1 MISFVRGRLA
11 EVYESKCIIETAA
24 GLGMEV
30 NVPFTV
36 IEALPHIGEEVILY
50 TYFKIA
56 EDSMSLYGFMSRR
69 DEEMFERLISV
80 SGIGPKAALAI
91 LSTLAP
97 DDLRVAIAAG
107 DAKAIAKAPGVGAKT
122 AQRLIL
128 ELKDKID
135 ISEIIGT
142 GASLGDGAGSEGVGN
157 DGSAVQEATQAL
169 IALGYSASEAMR
181 AVRASA
187 QDGMDSE
194 AVLKAALRKLI

>member
-11 EVYESKCIIETAA
+11 EVAESSCVVETA
-24 GLGMEV
+24 GLGMEI
-30 NVPFTV
+30 NIPYTV
-36 IEALPHIGEEVILY
+36 LEELPHIGEEVILY

-56 EDSMSLYGFMSRR
+56 EDAMSLYGFLSRR

-97 DDLRVAIAAG
+97 DDLRMAIAAG

-128 ELKDKID
+128 DLRDKID
-135 ISEIIGT
+135 IAEIIGG
-142 GASLGDGAGSEGVGN
+142 GASGSAGASAAAAGSAPARE
-157 DGSAVQEATQAL
+157 AVEALT
-169 IALGYSASEAMR
+169 ALGYSASEAAR
-181 AVRASA
+181 AVREAASE
-187 QDGMDSE
+187 DMTSE
-194 AVLKAALRKLI
+194 DVLRAALKLLV

>member
-11 EVYESKCIIETAA
+11 EVAESSCVVETA
-24 GLGMEV
+24 GLGMEI
-30 NVPFTV
+30 NIPYTV
-36 IEALPHIGEEVILY
+36 LEELPHIGEEVILY

-56 EDSMSLYGFMSRR
+56 EDAMSLYGFLSRR

-97 DDLRVAIAAG
+97 DDLRMAIAAG

-128 ELKDKID
+128 DLRDKID
-135 ISEIIGT
+135 IAEIIGGGT
-142 GASLGDGAGSEGVGN
+142 SGAAGASAAAAGGAPSRE
-157 DGSAVQEATQAL
+157 AVEALT
-169 IALGYSASEAMR
+169 ALGYSASEAAR
-181 AVRASA
+181 AVREAASE
-187 QDGMDSE
+187 DMTSE
-194 AVLKAALRKLI
+194 DVLKAALKLLV

>member
-11 EVYESKCIIETAA
+11 EVYDNRCIVETA

-30 NVPFTV
+30 NVPLTV
-36 IEALPHIGEEVILY
+36 IEALPHIGDEVILY

-56 EDSMSLYGFMSRR
+56 EDSMSLYGFLTRR

-97 DDLRVAIAAG
+97 DDLRMAIVAG
-107 DAKAIAKAPGVGAKT
+107 DAKAISRAPGVGAKT

-135 ISEIIGT
+135 IEEIIGT
-142 GASLGDGAGSEGVGN
+142 GTAG
-157 DGSAVQEATQAL
+157 GSAAAVSLAGEDTSAAQEAAEAL
-169 IALGYSASEAMR
+169 IALGYSASDAMK
-181 AVRASA
+181 AVRAAA

-194 AVLKAALRKLI
+194 AVLKAALRYLV

>member
-11 EVYESKCIIETAA
+11 EVAESSCVVETA
-24 GLGMEV
+24 GLGMEI
-30 NVPFTV
+30 NIPYTV
-36 IEALPHIGEEVILY
+36 LEELPHIGEEVILY

-56 EDSMSLYGFMSRR
+56 EDAMSLYGFLSRR

-97 DDLRVAIAAG
+97 DDLRMAIAAG

-128 ELKDKID
+128 ELRDKID
-135 ISEIIGT
+135 IAEIIGGGT
-142 GASLGDGAGSEGVGN
+142 SGAAGASAAAAGGAPARE
-157 DGSAVQEATQAL
+157 AVEALT
-169 IALGYSASEAMR
+169 ALGYSASEAAR
-181 AVRASA
+181 AVREAASE
-187 QDGMDSE
+187 DMTSE
-194 AVLKAALRKLI
+194 DVLRAALKLLV

>member
-11 EVYESKCIIETAA
+11 EVAESSCVVETA
-24 GLGMEV
+24 GLGMEI
-30 NVPFTV
+30 NIPYTV
-36 IEALPHIGEEVILY
+36 LEELPHIGEEVILY

-56 EDSMSLYGFMSRR
+56 EDAMSLYGFLSRR

-97 DDLRVAIAAG
+97 DDLRMAIAAG

-128 ELKDKID
+128 DLRDKID
-135 ISEIIGT
+135 IAEIIGGGT
-142 GASLGDGAGSEGVGN
+142 SGAAGASAAAAGGAPARE
-157 DGSAVQEATQAL
+157 AVEALT
-169 IALGYSASEAMR
+169 ALGYSASEAAR
-181 AVRASA
+181 AVREAASE
-187 QDGMDSE
+187 DMTSE
-194 AVLKAALRKLI
+194 DVLRAALKLLV

>member
-11 EVYESKCIIETAA
+11 EVYDNRCIVETA

-30 NVPFTV
+30 NVPLTV
-36 IEALPHIGEEVILY
+36 LEALPHIGEEVILY

-56 EDSMSLYGFMSRR
+56 EDSMSLYGFLSRR

-107 DAKAIAKAPGVGAKT
+107 DAKAIARAPGVGAKT

-135 ISEIIGT
+135 LSEIIGGSSSYG
-142 GASLGDGAGSEGVGN
+142 GAAAAGE
-157 DGSAVQEATQAL
+157 SAETSASKEAAEAL
-169 IALGYSASEAMR
+169 IALGYSASEAMK

-187 QDGMDSE
+187 QEGMDSE
-194 AVLKAALRKLI
+194 AVLKAALKYLI

>member
-11 EVYESKCIIETAA
+11 EVAESSCVVETA
-24 GLGMEV
+24 GLGMEI
-30 NVPFTV
+30 NIPYTV
-36 IEALPHIGEEVILY
+36 LEELPHIGEEVILY

-56 EDSMSLYGFMSRR
+56 EDAMSLYGFLSRR

-97 DDLRVAIAAG
+97 DDLRMAIAAG

-128 ELKDKID
+128 DLRDKID
-135 ISEIIGT
+135 IAEIIGGGT
-142 GASLGDGAGSEGVGN
+142 SGAAGASAAAAGSAPARE
-157 DGSAVQEATQAL
+157 AVEALT
-169 IALGYSASEAMR
+169 ALGYSASEAAR
-181 AVRASA
+181 AVREAASE
-187 QDGMDSE
+187 DMTSE
-194 AVLKAALRKLI
+194 DVLRAALKLLV

>member
-11 EVYESKCIIETAA
+11 EVAESSCVVETA
-24 GLGMEV
+24 GLGMEI
-30 NVPFTV
+30 NIPYTV
-36 IEALPHIGEEVILY
+36 LEELPHIGEEVILY

-56 EDSMSLYGFMSRR
+56 EDAMSLYGFLSRR

-97 DDLRVAIAAG
+97 DDLRMAIAAG

-128 ELKDKID
+128 DLRDKID
-135 ISEIIGT
+135 IAEIIGGGT
-142 GASLGDGAGSEGVGN
+142 SGAAGASAAAAGGAPARE
-157 DGSAVQEATQAL
+157 AVEALT
-169 IALGYSASEAMR
+169 ALGYSASEAAR
-181 AVRASA
+181 AVREAASE
-187 QDGMDSE
+187 DMTSE
-194 AVLKAALRKLI
+194 DVLKAALKLLV

>member
-11 EVYESKCIIETAA
+11 EVAESSCVVETA
-24 GLGMEV
+24 GLGMEI
-30 NVPFTV
+30 NIPYTV
-36 IEALPHIGEEVILY
+36 LEALPHIGEEVILY

-56 EDSMSLYGFMSRR
+56 EDAMSLYGFLSRR

-97 DDLRVAIAAG
+97 DDLRMAIAAG

-128 ELKDKID
+128 DLRDKID
-135 ISEIIGT
+135 LSEIIGGGASRGT
-142 GASLGDGAGSEGVGN
+142 GASAAATGSTPARE
-157 DGSAVQEATQAL
+157 AVEALT
-169 IALGYSASEAMR
+169 ALGYSASEAAR
-181 AVRASA
+181 AVREVAA
-187 QDGMDSE
+187 EDMTSE
-194 AVLKAALRKLI
+194 DVLRAALKLLV

>member
-11 EVYESKCIIETAA
+11 EVAESSCVVETA
-24 GLGMEV
+24 GLGMEI
-30 NVPFTV
+30 NIPYTV
-36 IEALPHIGEEVILY
+36 LEELPHIGEEVILY

-56 EDSMSLYGFMSRR
+56 EDAMSLYGFLSRR

-97 DDLRVAIAAG
+97 DDLRMAIAAG

-128 ELKDKID
+128 DLRDKID
-135 ISEIIGT
+135 IAEIIGGGT
-142 GASLGDGAGSEGVGN
+142 SGAAGASAAAAGSAPARE
-157 DGSAVQEATQAL
+157 AVEALT
-169 IALGYSASEAMR
+169 ALGYSASEAAR
-181 AVRASA
+181 AVREAASE
-187 QDGMDSE
+187 DMTSE
-194 AVLKAALRKLI
+194 DVLKAALKLLV

>member
-11 EVYESKCIIETAA
+11 EVAESSCVVETA
-24 GLGMEV
+24 GLGMEI
-30 NVPFTV
+30 NIPYTV
-36 IEALPHIGEEVILY
+36 LEELPHIGEEVILY

-56 EDSMSLYGFMSRR
+56 EDAMSLYGFLSRR

-97 DDLRVAIAAG
+97 DDLRMAIAAG

-128 ELKDKID
+128 ELRDKID
-135 ISEIIGT
+135 IAEIIGGGT
-142 GASLGDGAGSEGVGN
+142 SGAAGASAAAAGGAPARE
-157 DGSAVQEATQAL
+157 AVEALT
-169 IALGYSASEAMR
+169 ALGYSASEAAR
-181 AVRASA
+181 AVREAASE
-187 QDGMDSE
+187 DMTSE
-194 AVLKAALRKLI
+194 DVLKAALKLLV